1 MEADDP
7 KAAFEPRLR
16 DLIHAVTK
24 DLLHEDNVQHDLKQ
38 AVGGYRRDERRDEQL
53 AAICTDV
60 REEFK
65 SRVFTKTMEH
75 SKMKPVFEKM
85 RESQNHSKGRSAW
98 RLTGNPQHDTFAQRR
113 RVYADHLAD
122 LEAIERELGQ
132 QLKEKRREIQELI
145 KQRQN

>member
-16 DLIHAVTK
+16 ELIHAVTK

-38 AVGGYRRDERRDEQL
+38 AVGGYKRDERRDEQL
-53 AAICTDV
+53 EAICTDV

-65 SRVFTKTMEH
+65 RRVFARTMEH
-75 SKMKPVFEKM
+75 PKMKALF
-85 RESQNHSKGRSAW
+85 SHSKGRSAW
-98 RLTGNPQHDTFAQRR
+98 RLNGNPQHDTFAQRR
-113 RVYADHLAD
+113 LVYEEHLAD
-122 LEAIERELGQ
+122 LKATDRKLDE
-132 QLKEKRREIQELI
+132 QLKAKRREIQELI